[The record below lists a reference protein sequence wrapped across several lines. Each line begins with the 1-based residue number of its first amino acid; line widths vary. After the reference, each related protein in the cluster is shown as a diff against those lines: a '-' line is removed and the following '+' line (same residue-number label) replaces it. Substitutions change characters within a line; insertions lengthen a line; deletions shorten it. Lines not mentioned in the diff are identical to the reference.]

1 MRYPIR
7 KGAIA
12 FKMQHGVHYSFE
24 THLIVVVAATPLGV
38 TGMC

>member
-1 MRYPIR
+1 
-7 KGAIA
+7 
-12 FKMQHGVHYSFE
+12 MQHGVHYSFE